1 MSLREMEKHL
11 MRLIQDANASPDG
24 THVKKYDPS
33 TDLNDNATEEKT
45 IKSAVNSVV
54 NAVGKAEAM
63 EEEEQKLKKEEVSNE
78 RAATSIVGEQS
89 EAEAMKEEKQT
100 LKKDEV
106 GNESAATSV
115 VNAQSEAE
123 AMEEATPVVSIHEED
138 ELQQQS
144 IESSDKGN
152 PEVESDDDE
161 TQEWVLV

>member
-11 MRLIQDANASPDG
+11 MRLIQNANASPDG

-33 TDLNDNATEEKT
+33 TDLDENATEE
-45 IKSAVNSVV
+45 AVNSVV

-63 EEEEQKLKKEEVSNE
+63 EEEEQTLKKEEVSNE
-78 RAATSIVGEQS
+78 SAATSIVGEQS
-89 EAEAMKEEKQT
+89 EAEAMEEEKQT
-100 LKKDEV
+100 LKKEEV

-152 PEVESDDDE
+152 PDVESDDDE

>member
-11 MRLIQDANASPDG
+11 MRLIQNANASPDG

-33 TDLNDNATEEKT
+33 TDLDENATEEQT
-45 IKSAVNSVV
+45 IKRAVNSVV

-63 EEEEQKLKKEEVSNE
+63 EEEEQRLKKEEVSNE
-78 RAATSIVGEQS
+78 SAATSIVGGQS
-89 EAEAMKEEKQT
+89 ETEAMEEQKQT
-100 LKKDEV
+100 LKKEEV
-106 GNESAATSV
+106 GNECAAASV

-144 IESSDKGN
+144 IESSYKGN
-152 PEVESDDDE
+152 PEADDDE
-161 TQEWVLV
+161 MQEWVLV